1 MQCTV
6 HCALNNFQRLQ
17 NCCIRQY
24 TYHCVN
30 LYLNY
35 YANFF
40 QLPAGYAANC
50 FRHAEGEMA
59 KYKARE
65 ELNQRV
71 VIDIVDDEDDE
82 GIYDFDPVS
91 LDIKMHVLH
100 AELF

>member
-1 MQCTV
+1 
-6 HCALNNFQRLQ
+6 
-17 NCCIRQY
+17 
-24 TYHCVN
+24 
-30 LYLNY
+30 
-35 YANFF
+35 
-40 QLPAGYAANC
+40 
-50 FRHAEGEMA
+50 MA